1 MMQHYSLSA
10 EINGLQVR
18 VLPGSPLQTKH
29 LIRAGVPPKKPFQG
43 LFQGVHRVRTA
54 RPGAFSTGQK
64 AAWWG
69 KPPAFPRISTS
80 GGIRL
85 WKNDGRS
92 TLK

>member
-29 LIRAGVPPKKPFQG
+29 LIRSGVPPKK
-43 LFQGVHRVRTA
+43 A
-54 RPGAFSTGQK
+54 IPGTFPGSPSRAHSASRSVFHGAK
-64 AAWWG
+64 GRLVG

-80 GGIRL
+80 GGVRL